1 MIQRIAL
8 LIGGLGAAGVLA
20 VALGFG
26 NFIFAAPATNLAA
39 ADNQPVAAA
48 DTNVA
53 AAPNNGTGN
62 NAGDQNVQPQ
72 TKTKTVIDKVY
83 IAPTPAPKTVH
94 VTPKTP
100 KSPNTQPSNPTT
112 TTPAA
117 PPAPATTPSYHEG
130 NDHEGRNA
138 EHDRGEPGND

>member
-39 ADNQPVAAA
+39 VDNQPVAAA

-53 AAPNNGTGN
+53 AAPNNGTRN

-72 TKTKTVIDKVY
+72 TKTKTKTVYDKVY
-83 IAPTPAPKTVH
+83 VAPAPAPKVVH

-100 KSPNTQPSNPTT
+100 KTQPSNPTT

-117 PPAPATTPSYHEG
+117 PPAPATTPTYHESG
-130 NDHEGRNA
+130 DHEGRNA
-138 EHDRGEPGND
+138 QHNRGERGD

>member
-39 ADNQPVAAA
+39 ADNQPVAVA

-53 AAPNNGTGN
+53 AAPNKGTRN
-62 NAGDQNVQPQ
+62 QNVQPQ
-72 TKTKTVIDKVY
+72 AKQKTVIDKVY
-83 IAPTPAPKTVH
+83 VAPAPAPKVVH
-94 VTPKTP
+94 VTRKA
-100 KSPNTQPSNPTT
+100 PNTQPSNPTT

-117 PPAPATTPSYHEG
+117 PATTPRSH
-130 NDHEGRNA
+130 NTGRGQYA
-138 EHDRGEPGND
+138 EHDRGERGGD